1 MIAGI
6 SRQLYEEIKEDTKG
20 WGESMMWMRMA
31 DGALVPGIASWNG
44 TVRVKGLEVE
54 SSLEVFD
61 SGGQWEVLFGKPLL
75 EKFKAVHDF
84 EKEELVV
91 RKGKELRRIF
101 NEGLGKKIEP
111 KPMVATIEEVQDKEK
126 DVKPTS
132 KEKAGDLGRGTE
144 YSEAPRDREVLDES
158 LRGED
163 EIPTHNTLQ
172 NEDTTIHWPE
182 QKRLGQ

>member
-1 MIAGI
+1 
-6 SRQLYEEIKEDTKG
+6 
-20 WGESMMWMRMA
+20 MWMRMA

-91 RKGKELRRIF
+91 RKGKEVRRIF
-101 NEGLGKKIEP
+101 NEGLGKKIEL
-111 KPMVATIEEVQDKEK
+111 KPMVATIEEVQDEEE

-132 KEKAGDLGRGTE
+132 KEKAGDLGGGTE
-144 YSEAPRDREVLDES
+144 YSEAPRDREVLVES
-158 LRGED
+158 
-163 EIPTHNTLQ
+163 IPTHDTLQ
-172 NEDTTIHWPE
+172 NKESMSYE
-182 QKRLGQ
+182 QMEKIYRDWRREEERKKRDKLVERKG